1 MRSGNARSG
10 PLPSSCVCRQHRLPP
25 YLKPDADT
33 FQKELF
39 YKSEDVV
46 ARVKEL
52 TDGKGVDT
60 IIDMDFSTTVQ
71 WMTQGILRPHGHL
84 VCYGSNPPMD
94 VLVNFRAML
103 FNSFTLSFFLVY
115 DLPQEQRAPSVYTL
129 NAMLKNK
136 HLIHSI
142 GAEFSLDQVVQ
153 AHETV
158 EAGKTIGNVV
168 INIAH

>member
-1 MRSGNARSG
+1 
-10 PLPSSCVCRQHRLPP
+10 
-25 YLKPDADT
+25 
-33 FQKELF
+33 
-39 YKSEDVV
+39 
-46 ARVKEL
+46 
-52 TDGKGVDT
+52 
-60 IIDMDFSTTVQ
+60 MDFSTTVQ

-94 VLVNFRAML
+94 VPVNFRAML

-115 DLPQEQRAPSVYTL
+115 DIPADQREPCVYIL
-129 NAMLKNK
+129 NAMLTNQQLK
-136 HLIHSI
+136 HSI
-142 GAEFSLDQVVQ
+142 GAEFTLDQVVQ

>member
-1 MRSGNARSG
+1 
-10 PLPSSCVCRQHRLPP
+10 L
-25 YLKPDADT
+25 
-33 FQKELF
+33 
-39 YKSEDVV
+39 YKTEDVV

-52 TDGKGVDT
+52 TGGKGVDT

-94 VLVNFRAML
+94 VPVNFRAML

-115 DLPQEQRAPSVYTL
+115 DIPADQREPCVYIL
-129 NAMLKNK
+129 NAMLTNQQLK
-136 HLIHSI
+136 HSI
-142 GAEFSLDQVVQ
+142 GAEFTLDQVVQ

>member
-1 MRSGNARSG
+1 
-10 PLPSSCVCRQHRLPP
+10 
-25 YLKPDADT
+25 
-33 FQKELF
+33 
-39 YKSEDVV
+39 
-46 ARVKEL
+46 
-52 TDGKGVDT
+52 
-60 IIDMDFSTTVQ
+60 
-71 WMTQGILRPHGHL
+71 
-84 VCYGSNPPMD
+84 
-94 VLVNFRAML
+94 
-103 FNSFTLSFFLVY
+103 VY